1 MTKKQREQAEAFER
15 IREALDACGPSG
27 TATLLI
33 HDDGGRPSGSGR
45 THRLTVQVIRNR
57 VSGHSGGYAE
67 PSERLKYCRPVIAE
81 WLTYNVA
88 IACGY
93 TFSKAHDAISMGGYG
108 YSRSNQIATH
118 LSRLAGHALHVQTTG
133 ATFAAPNGWVDDS
146 RKAVAS

>member
-1 MTKKQREQAEAFER
+1 MATKRQREQAEALDN

-45 THRLTVQVIRNR
+45 THRLTVQVIRLAHS
-57 VSGHSGGYAE
+57 SGAE
-67 PSERLKYCRPVIAE
+67 NNGEPRPVVAE

-108 YSRSNQIATH
+108 YSRSHQIATH
-118 LSRLAGHALHVQTTG
+118 LSHLAGHALHVQTTG

-146 RKAVAS
+146 RKAAAS